1 MAEKISIMVA
11 PNILVEYKPTATD
24 IAWAAGIYE
33 GEGHASS
40 GGKGSYGGRTI
51 AIVSQKDPELLY
63 RLRSMFG
70 GRIEMT
76 RANTDKFL
84 HKWVIYGDYARSF
97 FALIW
102 PYMTARRRGQIEKAN
117 GLRFTGFKQPI
128 REPMS
133 PERVARRAQ
142 MTEHEKAC
150 ESYLHYRH
158 QNLEEVRKYQREHQA
173 RKREQKKLTQGAKPN
188 V

>member
-1 MAEKISIMVA
+1 MIEKISITVA
-11 PNILVEYKPTATD
+11 PNILVEYKPTDID

-40 GGKGSYGGRTI
+40 GGTSKAGRTI
-51 AIVSQKDPELLY
+51 AIVSQKDPEILY
-63 RLRSMFG
+63 RLRAMFG

-102 PYMTARRRGQIEKAN
+102 PFMTARRKVQIEKAN

-128 REPMS
+128 REPMNA
-133 PERVARRAQ
+133 ERWVLRAN
-142 MTEHEKAC
+142 MTLREKEL

-158 QNLEEVRKYQREHQA
+158 SNLERVRAQQRDYQT
-173 RKREQKKLTQGAKPN
+173 RKRAAKNSAYAVQGER
-188 V
+188 